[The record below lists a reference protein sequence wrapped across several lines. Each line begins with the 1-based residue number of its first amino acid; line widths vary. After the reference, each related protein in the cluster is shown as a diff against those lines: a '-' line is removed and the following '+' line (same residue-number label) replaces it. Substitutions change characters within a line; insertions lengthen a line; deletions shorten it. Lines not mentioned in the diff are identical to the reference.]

1 MTTTI
6 LIIED
11 SRTQAIRLQLEL
23 QRHGLAVEIAAT
35 GDAGLAVARQ
45 VRHQAIVLDVELP
58 GIDGYTICRALKSDP
73 ATSGVPIVMLTRHD
87 ETGDALAGL
96 RVGADDYIP
105 KDSFAEHNVVE
116 ALRQLGLIEGG
127 L

>member
-1 MTTTI
+1 MPTAI

-23 QRHGLAVEIAAT
+23 QRYDLAVEIAAT
-35 GDAGLAVARQ
+35 GDAGLAAARQ
-45 VRHQAIVLDVELP
+45 ARHQAIVLDVELP

-73 ATSGVPIVMLTRHD
+73 ATSGIPIVMMTRHD
-87 ETGDALAGL
+87 ETGNALAGL

-116 ALRQLGLIEGG
+116 ALRQLGLIEGSV
-127 L
+127 